1 MAAGAVCGR
10 EAPRANGQPLVRTV
24 ACVRQRAAWD
34 RGGEQVSLDFVS
46 NEEIIQEA
54 RRRVDQGAW
63 DYLVG
68 GSESETTL
76 RRNRL
81 AFDRIAFRPRILV
94 DVSHIDPSTTF
105 LGQRL
110 RIPAILAPIGSLQ
123 VFHPEAAV
131 ASTRAATEFRIMHAI
146 SSVTQPALEETAA
159 ATPTPKIFQLY
170 VHGDMKWTEDIIGR
184 VKQAGYAAL
193 ALTVDVAHYSRRERP
208 MLTRYQPPTRR
219 VGQAPDRQHQASLT
233 WETMDLIKEMAG
245 LPFMVK
251 GIQTAE
257 DAAIAVQHGV
267 DVMWVSNHGGR
278 QIDHGLGSM
287 DTLPEIVQAVN
298 GKARIIV
305 DGGVQRGTDILKA
318 VALGADVVA
327 LGRLQGWGLAAG
339 GKDGVVR
346 MLEILEDELICAMGL
361 IGVTSISQVTPQYVC
376 KAEPVTPP
384 HEMSSWVNRLGRIQ

>member
-1 MAAGAVCGR
+1 MSRDYV
-10 EAPRANGQPLVRTV
+10 T
-24 ACVRQRAAWD
+24 
-34 RGGEQVSLDFVS
+34 

-54 RRRVDQGAW
+54 RRRLDQGAW

-81 AFDRIAFRPRILV
+81 AFDRVAFRPRILV
-94 DVSHIDPSTTF
+94 DVANVDPSTTF
-105 LGQRL
+105 LGQKL

-123 VFHPEAAV
+123 VFNPGAAI
-131 ASTRAATEFRIMHAI
+131 ASTTAASEFGIMHAI
-146 SSVTQPALEETAA
+146 SSVTEPALEETAA

-184 VKQAGYAAL
+184 VKKAGYAAL

-219 VGQAPDRQHQASLT
+219 INTDRRHLASLT
-233 WETMDLIKEMAG
+233 WDTLDRIKEMAG
-245 LPFMVK
+245 LPFMLK
-251 GIQTAE
+251 GVQTAE

-267 DVMWVSNHGGR
+267 DVIWASNHGGR
-278 QIDHGLGSM
+278 QIDHALGSL
-287 DTLPEIVQAVN
+287 DTLPEIVQAVA

-305 DGGVQRGTDILKA
+305 DGGVQRGGDILKA
-318 VALGADVVA
+318 VALGADAVA

-339 GKDGVVR
+339 GKDGVIR
-346 MLEILEDELICAMGL
+346 MLEILEDELISAMGL
-361 IGVTSISQVTPQYVC
+361 VGLSSLSQVSPKYVC
-376 KAEPVTPP
+376 KAEAVTPP
-384 HEMSSWVNRLGRIQ
+384 HEMSAWVNKPVDRIL

>member
-1 MAAGAVCGR
+1 M
-10 EAPRANGQPLVRTV
+10 
-24 ACVRQRAAWD
+24 
-34 RGGEQVSLDFVS
+34 SLDYVS
-46 NEEIIQEA
+46 NEEIVQEA
-54 RRRVDQGAW
+54 RRRLDQGSW

-68 GSESETTL
+68 GAASETTL

-94 DVSHIDPSTTF
+94 DVSNIDTSTTF
-105 LGQRL
+105 LGQKL

-123 VFHPEAAV
+123 VFDAGAAV
-131 ASTRAATEFRIMHAI
+131 ASTTAATEFGIMHAI
-146 SSVTQPALEETAA
+146 SSVTEPSLEETAA
-159 ATPTPKIFQLY
+159 ATETPKIFQLY

-219 VGQAPDRQHQASLT
+219 MPRSRNYLASLT
-233 WETMDLIKEMAG
+233 WETMDMIKEMAG
-245 LPFMVK
+245 LPFMLK

-257 DAAIAVQHGV
+257 DAEIAVQHGV

-278 QIDHGLGSM
+278 QIDHGRGSM

-298 GKARIIV
+298 GRARIIV
-305 DGGVQRGTDILKA
+305 DGGVQRGSDILKA
-318 VALGADVVA
+318 VALGADAVA

-346 MLEILEDELICAMGL
+346 MLEILEDELICEMGL
-361 IGVTSISQVTPQYVC
+361 VGVTSIAQMTPAYVC
-376 KAEPVTPP
+376 QAEAVTPP
-384 HEMSSWVNRLGRIQ
+384 HEMSAWVNMPVGRIH

>member
-1 MAAGAVCGR
+1 
-10 EAPRANGQPLVRTV
+10 
-24 ACVRQRAAWD
+24 
-34 RGGEQVSLDFVS
+34 VSLDFVS

-54 RRRVDQGAW
+54 RRRVIQGTW

-94 DVSHIDPSTTF
+94 DVSEIDPATTF
-105 LGQRL
+105 MGQKL

-123 VFHPEAAV
+123 VFHPDAAV
-131 ASTRAATEFRIMHAI
+131 GSTRAATEFGIMHAI
-146 SSVTQPALEETAA
+146 SSVTEPALEETAA

-170 VHGDMKWTEDIIGR
+170 VHGDMKWVEDIIGR

-208 MLTRYQPPTRR
+208 MRTRYQPPTRR
-219 VGQAPDRQHQASLT
+219 QPPDRRYQASLT
-233 WETMDLIKEMAG
+233 WETMDMIKEMAG
-245 LPFMVK
+245 LPFMLK
-251 GIQTAE
+251 GVQTAE
-257 DAAIAVQHGV
+257 DAEIAVQHGV
-267 DVMWVSNHGGR
+267 DVIWVSNHGGR

-287 DTLPEIVQAVN
+287 DTLPDIVRAVH
-298 GKARIIV
+298 GRARIIV

-339 GKDGVVR
+339 GTAGVVR

-376 KAEPVTPP
+376 KAEPVTLP
-384 HEMSSWVNRLGRIQ
+384 HEMSAWVNMPVGRIL